1 MAEDKNNNQNSDNYV
16 GKGFSFP
23 LAMNV
28 QGNITL
34 SSESQNIEESIRII
48 LGTRLGERV
57 YRPDF
62 GSRLSELVF
71 APMNTQTLLMVRL
84 YVREALERWEPRI
97 SIDGVYT
104 EPDPTQGR
112 LDINIQYH
120 TKENYD
126 LRSIVFPFYLLPPNQ

>member
-1 MAEDKNNNQNSDNYV
+1 MAENDENQQNSDNFV

-23 LAMNV
+23 LSMNV
-28 QGNITL
+28 QGNLTL
-34 SSESQNIEESIRII
+34 SGQNQNIEESIRII
-48 LGTRLGERV
+48 LGTRFGERV

-97 SIDGVYT
+97 TIDGVYT
-104 EPDPTQGR
+104 EPDPTEGR
-112 LDINIQYH
+112 LDITIRYH

-126 LRSIVFPFYLLPPNQ
+126 LRSIVFPFYLLPPGQ

>member
-1 MAEDKNNNQNSDNYV
+1 MAEDNDNNQNSDNYV

-34 SSESQNIEESIRII
+34 SSEGQNIEESIRII

-112 LDINIQYH
+112 LDITIQYH

>member
-1 MAEDKNNNQNSDNYV
+1 MTEDNDNNQNLDKYV

-34 SSESQNIEESIRII
+34 SSHDKNVEESIRII

-104 EPDPTQGR
+104 EPDPNKGR
-112 LDINIQYH
+112 LDITIQYH

-126 LRSIVFPFYLLPPNQ
+126 LRSIVYPFYLLPPDQ

>member
-1 MAEDKNNNQNSDNYV
+1 MAEDNNNNQNSDNYV